1 MKKTISIILCTCLLG
16 GIAVAF
22 QGCAATGTRE
32 STGEFIDDA
41 AITAK
46 VKTALL
52 RDDIVKGLDVKV
64 ETFRGSVQLSGFV
77 DNVTQQQHA
86 EDIARA
92 TPGVVEVVNNTQ
104 LKVRPIPAP

>member
-1 MKKTISIILCTCLLG
+1 MKKILSILLCTCLLG
-16 GIAVAF
+16 VVTIAF

-32 STGEFIDDA
+32 STGEYIDDA

-64 ETFRGSVQLSGFV
+64 QTFRGSVQLSGFV
-77 DNVTQQQHA
+77 DNETQQLRA

-104 LKVRPIPAP
+104 LKPPPNPSP

>member
-1 MKKTISIILCTCLLG
+1 MILCTCMLAG
-16 GIAVAF
+16 VAVVF

-32 STGEFIDDA
+32 STGEYIDDA

-52 RDDIVKGLDVKV
+52 RDDVVKGLDVQV

-77 DNVTQQQHA
+77 DSVTQQQRA

-92 TPGVVEVVNNTQ
+92 TPGVVEVVNNTR
-104 LKVRPIPAP
+104 LKASNPPR